1 MLLRSRGCEAASNCR
16 SLTRRA
22 SETLVR
28 NASFSKARSSKQFDA
43 RESCRGFEKRLS
55 IHYNDRTTSTAP
67 APARR
72 TQSCTGASTASKV
85 SDLGCH
91 LRAWTR
97 YYSSRSTPIPN
108 AKTPPSHNPFPDRG
122 GRLERLLYQSGSTSA
137 FPNCATPTAS
147 SHHLAGRPRR
157 VMGMLRLIVAV
168 MNDTPAL
175 ADHSPCGSLR
185 PVTEW
190 TCSSEGRGKLGR
202 VIGRLP
208 RCCSNNGS
216 ALPVQ
221 RRFGAAWRS

>member
-1 MLLRSRGCEAASNCR
+1 MHPSQRLVHRSSSTRGSLVVDLRSGCLSTTTIALPQPPRRRPEGR
-16 SLTRRA
+16 SLA
-22 SETLVR
+22 LE
-28 NASFSKARSSKQFDA
+28 
-43 RESCRGFEKRLS
+43 
-55 IHYNDRTTSTAP
+55 HP
-67 APARR
+67 PP
-72 TQSCTGASTASKV
+72 SKV